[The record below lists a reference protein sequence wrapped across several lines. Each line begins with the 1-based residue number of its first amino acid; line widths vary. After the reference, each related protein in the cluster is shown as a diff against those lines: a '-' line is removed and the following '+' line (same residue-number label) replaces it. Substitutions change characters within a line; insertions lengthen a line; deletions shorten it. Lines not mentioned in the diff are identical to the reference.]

1 MANLYEL
8 SDVFKD
14 IYEKIEMIEN
24 MDFDTDTDGN
34 IIDGYGNVIENP
46 DEYKTS
52 LLEAWCNSIDDLKIT
67 FDEKAEWLAVCI
79 KNLKADADKIAAE
92 EKALKERKQAKER
105 ELSRMKDYLYS
116 SMRNAG
122 IEKIDMPKAKVSIR
136 NNADSLVIDDEMGFV
151 AWAQEHNDS
160 LLKYSMPEIRKNDV
174 KKVLKTEAIPFVHLE
189 RSQSLIIK

>member
-8 SDVFKD
+8 SDVFQE

-24 MDFDTDTDGN
+24 MDFDTDADGN
-34 IIDGYGNVIENP
+34 LIDGYGNVIENP

-52 LLEAWCNSIDDLKIT
+52 LLEAWCNSVDDLKIT

-79 KNLKADADKIAAE
+79 KNIKADADKIAAE
-92 EKALKERKQAKER
+92 EKALKERQRAKER
-105 ELSRMKDYLYS
+105 ELGRMKDYLYS
-116 SMRNAG
+116 AMRNAG

-174 KKVLKTEAIPFVHLE
+174 KKVLKTENI
-189 RSQSLIIK
+189 